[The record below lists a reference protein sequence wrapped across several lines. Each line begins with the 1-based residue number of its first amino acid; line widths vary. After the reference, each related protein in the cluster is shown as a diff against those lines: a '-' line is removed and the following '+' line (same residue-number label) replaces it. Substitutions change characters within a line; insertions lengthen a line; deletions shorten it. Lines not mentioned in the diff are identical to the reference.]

1 MGGTR
6 EAEGQRGTAHL
17 VIPPVLVRVVAVA
30 IPHGELYP
38 VASMVCVVCCIR
50 VAKEANGRA
59 DLGRLPAQR
68 RLKDM
73 RAIKLDCDGRVLLP
87 AYTCRQLTLPARAEP
102 RARNVYLHTEFD
114 LLLARVL
121 LEQVRA
127 EGRLLL
133 LRFVAAGGICAWG
146 RGTENPRGRQARGDS
161 FPRSLT
167 KSNNGRIEKKGS
179 IIS

>member
-6 EAEGQRGTAHL
+6 EAEGQHGTAHL

-30 IPHGELYP
+30 IPRGELYP
-38 VASMVCVVCCIR
+38 VTSMVCVVCCIR

-127 EGRLLL
+127 EGRRLL
-133 LRFVAAGGICAWG
+133 LRFGRWRHLCLGAEALRTPEADRPAAES
-146 RGTENPRGRQARGDS
+146 TTPRFLD
-161 FPRSLT
+161 L
-167 KSNNGRIEKKGS
+167 
-179 IIS
+179 

>member
-6 EAEGQRGTAHL
+6 EAEGQHGTAHL

-73 RAIKLDCDGRVLLP
+73 RAIKLDCDGRVLSAVSYP
-87 AYTCRQLTLPARAEP
+87 PKVVTDPPSMA
-102 RARNVYLHTEFD
+102 
-114 LLLARVL
+114 
-121 LEQVRA
+121 
-127 EGRLLL
+127 
-133 LRFVAAGGICAWG
+133 
-146 RGTENPRGRQARGDS
+146 S
-161 FPRSLT
+161 F
-167 KSNNGRIEKKGS
+167 KSR
-179 IIS
+179 